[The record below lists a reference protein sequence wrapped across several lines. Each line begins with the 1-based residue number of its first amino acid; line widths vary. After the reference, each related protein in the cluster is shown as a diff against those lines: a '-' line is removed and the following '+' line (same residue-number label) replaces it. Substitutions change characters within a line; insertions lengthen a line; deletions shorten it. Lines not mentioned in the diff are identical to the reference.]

1 MSKFRS
7 RTLYWK
13 EVESEQVVGY
23 KVYWSK
29 GKSVSYESES
39 AYVGD
44 LTEIVIPNALENFV
58 REQGDYMFG
67 ITAVDQ
73 WGNESDIKTLKEPI
87 HFSAPSGPESIWVEP
102 AAAPSPPESLW
113 VEITDMALAID
124 KNSQPAIG
132 PQLMDEFFEDES
144 CDSQQAAESEQ
155 KDANN
160 RAPETFEDIGF

>member
-39 AYVGD
+39 AYVGE

-58 REQGDYMFG
+58 PEQGDYMFG

-73 WGNESDIKTLKEPI
+73 WGNESDIKTLKEAI

-124 KNSQPAIG
+124 KKSQPEEDL
-132 PQLMDEFFEDES
+132 QLIDEFFEDEGRES
-144 CDSQQAAESEQ
+144 PSVVSEQ

-160 RAPETFEDIGF
+160 QAPEPFEDIGF